1 MLLAGS
7 YLWIGSAI
15 SKRRKLM
22 SALTLVITPHGN
34 AAYMKTDG
42 QMAAATVKPETVIRL
57 QPETVALSSGDD
69 DMVLAILSHARSF
82 IDRIATRRR
91 ANNIARN
98 RVETRRELAKL
109 PARVRNDLLLAE
121 QQPVTLSDRVVV

>member
-1 MLLAGS
+1 
-7 YLWIGSAI
+7 
-15 SKRRKLM
+15 M
-22 SALTLVITPHGN
+22 SALTLVITPRGN
-34 AAYMKTDG
+34 TSYMNADGRMTIGAAKRD
-42 QMAAATVKPETVIRL
+42 TVVRL
-57 QPETVALSSGDD
+57 QPETVAPSTIIAGDGD
-69 DMVLAILSHARSF
+69 IVLAILSHARSF

-121 QQPVTLSDRVVV
+121 QQPLILSDRVC

>member
-1 MLLAGS
+1 
-7 YLWIGSAI
+7 
-15 SKRRKLM
+15 M

-34 AAYMKTDG
+34 ASYIKIDG
-42 QMAAATVKPETVIRL
+42 QMAATTVKQDTVIRL
-57 QPETVALSSGDD
+57 QPETVALSSMIPGDGD
-69 DMVLAILSHARSF
+69 IVLAILSHARSF

-91 ANNIARN
+91 ANNLARN

-121 QQPVTLSDRVVV
+121 QQPVTLSDRVVS

>member
-1 MLLAGS
+1 
-7 YLWIGSAI
+7 
-15 SKRRKLM
+15 M

-42 QMAAATVKPETVIRL
+42 QMAAATAKRDTVVRL
-57 QPETVALSSGDD
+57 QPETVAFTSGDN
-69 DMVLAILSHARSF
+69 DMVLAILAHVRSL

-98 RVETRRELAKL
+98 RVETRRELARL
-109 PARVRNDLLLAE
+109 PARVRNDLLLME
-121 QQPVTLSDRVVV
+121 QHPATPSDRVVV

>member
-1 MLLAGS
+1 
-7 YLWIGSAI
+7 
-15 SKRRKLM
+15 M

-34 AAYMKTDG
+34 ASYMKTDG
-42 QMAAATVKPETVIRL
+42 QMAAAVKPDTVVRL
-57 QPETVALSSGDD
+57 QPETVALASGDD

-98 RVETRRELAKL
+98 RVETRRELARL
-109 PARVRNDLLLAE
+109 PARVRNDLLLME
-121 QQPVTLSDRVVV
+121 QHPATPSDKVVV